1 MEKSKQKNIHG
12 KPLELCSKDPLTG
25 FFRNGCCE
33 TSDHDAGSHTVCA
46 LMNKEF
52 LEFSS
57 SRGNDLI
64 NPVPAFNFPGLNP
77 GDRWCLCA
85 NRWLEAYEAG
95 AAPHIIAKA
104 TNIKALEIIEIEQ
117 IKEFAID
124 IL

>member
-1 MEKSKQKNIHG
+1 MTEEIQLNIFS
-12 KPLELCSKDPLTG
+12 EEIEDCSCDPMTG

-95 AAPHIIAKA
+95 VAPYIVAKA

>member
-1 MEKSKQKNIHG
+1 MTEEIQLNIFS
-12 KPLELCSKDPLTG
+12 EEIEDCSCDPMTG

-95 AAPHIIAKA
+95 VAPPIVAKA

>member
-1 MEKSKQKNIHG
+1 MTEEIQLNIFS
-12 KPLELCSKDPLTG
+12 EEIEDCSCDPMTG

-95 AAPHIIAKA
+95 APPHIIAKA

>member
-1 MEKSKQKNIHG
+1 MTEEIQLNIFS
-12 KPLELCSKDPLTG
+12 EEIEDCSCDPMTG

-95 AAPHIIAKA
+95 VAHHIVAKA

>member
-1 MEKSKQKNIHG
+1 MTEEIQLNIFS
-12 KPLELCSKDPLTG
+12 EEIEDCSCDPMTG

-95 AAPHIIAKA
+95 AAPHIIASA

>member
-1 MEKSKQKNIHG
+1 MTEEIQLNIFS
-12 KPLELCSKDPLTG
+12 EEIEDCSCDPMTG

-95 AAPHIIAKA
+95 FAPHIVAKA

>member
-1 MEKSKQKNIHG
+1 MTEKIQLNIFS
-12 KPLELCSKDPLTG
+12 EEIEDCSCDPMTG

-95 AAPHIIAKA
+95 TAPHIIAKA

>member
-1 MEKSKQKNIHG
+1 MTEKIQLNIFS
-12 KPLELCSKDPLTG
+12 EEIEDCSCDPMTG

-85 NRWLEAYEAG
+85 NRWLEAYGAG
-95 AAPHIIAKA
+95 AAPHIIARA

>member
-1 MEKSKQKNIHG
+1 MTEKIQLNIFS
-12 KPLELCSKDPLTG
+12 EEIEDCSCDPMTG

-104 TNIKALEIIEIEQ
+104 TNFKALEIIEIEQ

>member
-1 MEKSKQKNIHG
+1 MPEEIQLNIFS
-12 KPLELCSKDPLTG
+12 EEIEDCSCDPMTG

-64 NPVPAFNFPGLNP
+64 NPVLAFNFPGLNP

>member
-1 MEKSKQKNIHG
+1 MTEEIQLNIFS
-12 KPLELCSKDPLTG
+12 EEIEDCSCDPMTG

-95 AAPHIIAKA
+95 VAPHIVAKA

>member
-1 MEKSKQKNIHG
+1 MTEEIQLNIFS
-12 KPLELCSKDPLTG
+12 EEIEDCSCDPMTG

-33 TSDHDAGSHTVCA
+33 TSDQDAGSHTVCA

-52 LEFSS
+52 LEFSL

-64 NPVPAFNFPGLNP
+64 NPVPAFHFPGLNP

-95 AAPHIIAKA
+95 AAPHIIARA
-104 TNIKALEIIEIEQ
+104 TNIKALDIIEIKQ

>member
-1 MEKSKQKNIHG
+1 MTEKIQLNIFS
-12 KPLELCSKDPLTG
+12 EEIEDCSCDPMTG

-64 NPVPAFNFPGLNP
+64 NPVPAFHFPGLNP

-95 AAPHIIAKA
+95 ATPHIIAKA

>member
-1 MEKSKQKNIHG
+1 MTEEIQLNIFS
-12 KPLELCSKDPLTG
+12 EEIEDCSCDPMTG

-95 AAPHIIAKA
+95 VAPPIVAKA
-104 TNIKALEIIEIEQ
+104 TNIKALEIIEIEK

>member
-1 MEKSKQKNIHG
+1 MTEEIQLNIFS
-12 KPLELCSKDPLTG
+12 EEIEDCSCDPMTG

-33 TSDHDAGSHTVCA
+33 TSDQDAGSHTVCA

-77 GDRWCLCA
+77 WRQMVSL
-85 NRWLEAYEAG
+85 R
-95 AAPHIIAKA
+95 
-104 TNIKALEIIEIEQ
+104 
-117 IKEFAID
+117 
-124 IL
+124 

>member
-1 MEKSKQKNIHG
+1 MTEKIQLNIFS
-12 KPLELCSKDPLTG
+12 EEIEDCSCDPMTG

-85 NRWLEAYEAG
+85 NRWVEAYEAG
-95 AAPHIIAKA
+95 VAPPIVAKA